1 MKKKGKLIN
10 STQQCAMCNN
20 FYKGNLRTHYN
31 KKHTIGNI
39 KGIPWK
45 SFVKIANSQYSES
58 IHLNHWSAAVKSA
71 SKLNNFVIS
80 SGIQKDLNTQN
91 LPTFSTETELLSRS
105 DILNLPTV
113 STKMEIPIQSD
124 MLTLPTV
131 PLPPDVLCDLKE
143 KELPTIPVT
152 VNLPTEAM
160 LLKLTKGGFQLEFL
174 SISRVINHMT
184 CYKFESSHW
193 WKIHF

>member
-1 MKKKGKLIN
+1 
-10 STQQCAMCNN
+10 MCKD

-31 KKHTIGNI
+31 QKHTIGNI
-39 KGIPWK
+39 KGIPWE

-80 SGIQKDLNTQN
+80 SGVQKDLNTQN
-91 LPTFSTETELLSRS
+91 LPTFSKETESLSRS

-124 MLTLPTV
+124 MLILPRV
-131 PLPPDVLCDLKE
+131 PLPPDVLCNLKE
-143 KELPTIPVT
+143 KELPTVPVPL
-152 VNLPTEAM
+152 NLPTEAM
-160 LLKLTKGGFQLEFL
+160 QVELTKDPLITNVSGELFTEELQG
-174 SISRVINHMT
+174 IS
-184 CYKFESSHW
+184 
-193 WKIHF
+193 